1 MPRRD
6 NSGGTRVL
14 RDDDPPQKS
23 PSPFR
28 GPVLIIAVVVLAL
41 VLGAILV
48 GRSSND
54 VGTPTDIPAS
64 TGSASDAAGG
74 SSLSGASTPGQAAA
88 SRLVDG
94 VPVGYSKSREGAT
107 AAAVNFEIA
116 RSSAR
121 YLTDS
126 GARERI
132 LKTIMA
138 SDAAAGQIKDD
149 NTAGA
154 RFYSALGLTADTADK
169 LIARA
174 SPLGSKVVSYSP
186 EVATIS
192 VWMSGVVGLP
202 TPNAPVPVSASWT
215 TYTLVLVWRDG
226 DWKASSISVTPG
238 PTPLQATG
246 QQPTS
251 TDVFTSMDKDFDA
264 PPYVG

>member
-1 MPRRD
+1 MPRRE
-6 NSGGTRVL
+6 NGGGTRVL
-14 RDDDPPQKS
+14 KDDEPAKKS
-23 PSPFR
+23 PSPLR
-28 GPVLIIAVVVLAL
+28 GPVLVIGAIVLVL
-41 VLGAILV
+41 ILGAIFISR
-48 GRSSND
+48 GPDS
-54 VGTPTDIPAS
+54 GTAPDNPAPS
-64 TGSASDAAGG
+64 GKASDVAGG
-74 SSLSGASTPGQAAA
+74 SSLTGASTPGQTAA
-88 SRLVDG
+88 SRLVEG
-94 VPVGYSKSREGAT
+94 VPVGYSRSREGAV
-107 AAAVNFEIA
+107 AAAVNYEIA

-126 GARERI
+126 GSRERI

-186 EVATIS
+186 EVATVS
-192 VWMSGVVGLP
+192 VWMSGIVGLP

-226 DWKASSISVTPG
+226 DWKTSSISVTPG
-238 PTPLQATG
+238 PTPLQSTG

-251 TDVFTSMDKDFDA
+251 TDVFTSMDKEFDA

>member
-1 MPRRD
+1 M
-6 NSGGTRVL
+6 
-14 RDDDPPQKS
+14 
-23 PSPFR
+23 
-28 GPVLIIAVVVLAL
+28 I
-41 VLGAILV
+41 
-48 GRSSND
+48 GRSSYD
-54 VGTPTDIPAS
+54 SGSGSDHSAPSGQAS
-64 TGSASDAAGG
+64 NAAGG
-74 SSLSGASTPGQAAA
+74 SSLTSASTPGQAAA
-88 SRLVDG
+88 SRLVEG
-94 VPVGYSKSREGAT
+94 VPVGYSPTREGAV
-107 AAAVNFEIA
+107 AAAVNYEIA

-121 YLTDS
+121 YLTDAGS
-126 GARERI
+126 RERI

-149 NTAGA
+149 NAAGA

-186 EVATIS
+186 EVATVS
-192 VWMSGVVGLP
+192 VWMSGIVGLP

-226 DWKASSISVTPG
+226 DWKTSSISVTPG
-238 PTPLQATG
+238 PTPLQSTG

-264 PPYVG
+264 PPYIG

>member
-1 MPRRD
+1 MVLLALII
-6 NSGGTRVL
+6 GGIL
-14 RDDDPPQKS
+14 IS
-23 PSPFR
+23 R
-28 GPVLIIAVVVLAL
+28 GPDPGIAPDSPAPS
-41 VLGAILV
+41 AKA
-48 GRSSND
+48 SN
-54 VGTPTDIPAS
+54 V
-64 TGSASDAAGG
+64 AGG
-74 SSLSGASTPGQAAA
+74 SSLTGAAAPGQTAT
-88 SRLVDG
+88 SRLVEG
-94 VPVGYSKSREGAT
+94 VPVGYSKSREGAI
-107 AAAVNFEIA
+107 AAAVNYEVA

-126 GARERI
+126 NTRERI

-149 NTAGA
+149 NAAGA

-186 EVATIS
+186 EVATVS
-192 VWMSGVVGLP
+192 VWMSGIVGLP
-202 TPNAPVPVSASWT
+202 SPSAPVPVSASWT
-215 TYTLVLVWRDG
+215 TYTFVLVWRDG
-226 DWKASSISVTPG
+226 DWRTSSISVTPG

-251 TDVFTSMDKDFDA
+251 TDVFTSMDKEFDA